1 MSEQPSANPA
11 GKTDSGE
18 SSTSPPPSTP
28 SSSAS
33 SYELDAPSRAVR
45 SAGDTQAG
53 DSADGQRE
61 QTDRADQSPRPGLFK
76 RALNALEKLQ
86 LTFASDT
93 IPVMAAALA
102 YRTIFSLVPLLA
114 IGLVILRLVNNDDAK
129 VRALLNKLLDQAG
142 LSAIVSSPPPGS
154 AASDGAGAAPIQQW
168 LDTIVSKF
176 SSISFAG
183 IGLVSAALLIY
194 AAIGLLVELEKA
206 FNTVFAV
213 QRGRSW
219 PERITRYWL
228 TVSIGPLIVYGS
240 FTVSEQAAAIAAE
253 IAKDAVGSN
262 FSAHAVQALGF
273 LLSVVLSAFL
283 LCVLYLTV
291 TNTKVRVRS
300 AILGS
305 LVAAFAL
312 EGAKYGF
319 RLYVAGGGVQSL
331 YGALALV
338 PLFMLW
344 LYTTWFIVLLG
355 LRISFISQHY
365 STDFLLL
372 THRPASR
379 SPGAQGVCVDP
390 LAAVAVLSLLARR
403 FESAKP
409 PADAEIVASTLSLDP
424 VFTRRL
430 LERAA
435 TLGLVLRA
443 EGGGYALARS
453 PGSVTIAQVLS
464 LGYELSSTGGGSS
477 EQAVTL
483 RLRAQMLKALGSRT
497 LADELNPPSANG
509 KGPAT
514 PSGSSSSANADAN
527 APLAS
532 VPKRA

>member
-1 MSEQPSANPA
+1 MSEQPPANPA
-11 GKTDSGE
+11 RTNGADATASLP
-18 SSTSPPPSTP
+18 SIAPSPAP
-28 SSSAS
+28 
-33 SYELDAPSRAVR
+33 SYELDAPQRGSGQA
-45 SAGDTQAG
+45 SETLAG
-53 DSADGQRE
+53 DSDGAQRE
-61 QTDRADQSPRPGLFK
+61 AVERVDHAPRPGLFT
-76 RALNALEKLQ
+76 RAFNALEKLQ

-142 LSAIVSSPPPGS
+142 LSAIVSSPSPG
-154 AASDGAGAAPIQQW
+154 AAGAGGANPTPIQQW

-206 FNTVFAV
+206 FNTVYAV

-219 PERITRYWL
+219 TERITRYWL

-240 FTVSEQAAAIAAE
+240 FTVSEQAAGIAAE

-262 FSAHAVQALGF
+262 LSAHAVQALGF

-379 SPGAQGVCVDP
+379 SPGVQGVCVDP
-390 LAAVAVLSLLARR
+390 LAAVSILTYLARR
-403 FESAKP
+403 FETAKP
-409 PADAEIVASTLSLDP
+409 PADAEVVAAALALDP
-424 VFTRRL
+424 VFVRRL

-453 PGSVTIAQVLS
+453 PGSVRLAEVLS
-464 LGYELSSTGGGSS
+464 LGYELATTGGGSAA
-477 EQAVTL
+477 EHAVTL
-483 RLRAQMLKALGSRT
+483 RLRAQLLKALGTRT
-497 LADELNPPSANG
+497 LADELKPGSTIGSNSS
-509 KGPAT
+509 GPANAAG
-514 PSGSSSSANADAN
+514 PLGSAT
-527 APLAS
+527 
-532 VPKRA
+532 KRA

>member
-1 MSEQPSANPA
+1 MSEQPSANPLRPNDA
-11 GKTDSGE
+11 GA
-18 SSTSPPPSTP
+18 SSTSPSP
-28 SSSAS
+28 AS
-33 SYELDAPSRAVR
+33 SYELDTPKDAANRAIAPEGTPSNEA
-45 SAGDTQAG
+45 T
-53 DSADGQRE
+53 RE
-61 QTDRADQSPRPGLFK
+61 ETEPAEHAPRPGLFT

-142 LSAIVSSPPPGS
+142 LSAIVSSPQPG
-154 AASDGAGAAPIQQW
+154 AAGAGGANAAPIQQW

-262 FSAHAVQALGF
+262 FSAHAVQTLGF
-273 LLSVVLSAFL
+273 LLSVILSAFL

-291 TNTKVRVRS
+291 TNAKVYVRS

-390 LAAVAVLSLLARR
+390 LAAVSILTHLARR
-403 FESAKP
+403 FETAKP
-409 PADAEIVASTLSLDP
+409 PADAEIIAAALALDP
-424 VFTRRL
+424 VFVRRL

-453 PGSVTIAQVLS
+453 PGSVPLAHVLS
-464 LGYELSSTGGGSS
+464 LGYELATTGGGSAT
-477 EQAVTL
+477 EHAITL
-483 RLRAQMLKALGSRT
+483 RLRAQIIKALGSRT
-497 LADELNPPSANG
+497 LADELKPAHTIASTLPSATSA
-509 KGPAT
+509 PIAAT
-514 PSGSSSSANADAN
+514 P
-527 APLAS
+527 LAATA
-532 VPKRA
+532 KRD

>member
-1 MSEQPSANPA
+1 MSEQSPANPA
-11 GKTDSGE
+11 RTNGSGE
-18 SSTSPPPSTP
+18 PTAPP
-28 SSSAS
+28 AS
-33 SYELDAPSRAVR
+33 SYELDAQPRATNNA
-45 SAGDTQAG
+45 SAS
-53 DSADGQRE
+53 DSAKSVDARRDE
-61 QTDRADQSPRPGLFK
+61 TERADQLPRAGLLT
-76 RALNALEKLQ
+76 RALNTLEKLQ

-142 LSAIVSSPPPGS
+142 LSAIVASPPPG
-154 AASDGAGAAPIQQW
+154 AEGAGAAPIQQW

-206 FNTVFAV
+206 FNTVYSV

-240 FTVSEQAAAIAAE
+240 FTVSEQAAGIAAE
-253 IAKDAVGSN
+253 IAKDAVGSTL
-262 FSAHAVQALGF
+262 SAHAVQALGF

-355 LRISFISQHY
+355 LRISFITQHY

-372 THRPASR
+372 THRPFSR

-390 LAAVAVLSLLARR
+390 LASVSILTHLARR
-403 FESAKP
+403 FESGKP
-409 PADAEIVASTLSLDP
+409 PADAELVAAALALDP
-424 VFTRRL
+424 VFVRRL

-453 PGSVTIAQVLS
+453 PGSVSLAEVLS
-464 LGYELSSTGGGSS
+464 LGYELSTTGGGSAA
-477 EQAVTL
+477 EHAVTL
-483 RLRAQMLKALGSRT
+483 RLRAQLLKALGTRT
-497 LADELNPPSANG
+497 LADELKPGATNGSKPSVA
-509 KGPAT
+509 A
-514 PSGSSSSANADAN
+514 SVA
-527 APLAS
+527 APLGSAT
-532 VPKRA
+532 KRA